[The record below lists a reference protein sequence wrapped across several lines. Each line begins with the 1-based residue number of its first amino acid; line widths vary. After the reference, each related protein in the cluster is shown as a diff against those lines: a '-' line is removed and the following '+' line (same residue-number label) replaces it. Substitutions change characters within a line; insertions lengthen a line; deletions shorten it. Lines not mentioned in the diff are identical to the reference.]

1 MALVDFKIYTDA
13 GLTNELSGNI
23 VTVHNNDGTT
33 GNIDRAYYIG
43 STVVGKTLQ
52 TAVNGG
58 VDQIVLSLLD
68 SNVAANTPAVTD
80 FKLALTLLGLDAA
93 TAGAPLNL
101 GTTILS
107 DIANALPF
115 YVRISK
121 PDGAGIE
128 ISLETNE
135 LEEL

>member
-13 GLTNELSGNI
+13 GLTTELAGNI

-33 GNIDRAYYIG
+33 GDIDRSYYIG
-43 STVVGKTLQ
+43 STVAGKTLQ

-68 SNVAANTPAVTD
+68 SNVAAGTPDVTD
-80 FKLALTLLGLDAA
+80 FKLALTLLGLDSAI
-93 TAGAPLNL
+93 AGAAIDL
-101 GTTILS
+101 GTTILA
-107 DIANALPF
+107 DVANALPF
-115 YVRISK
+115 YVRISQ
-121 PDGAGIE
+121 PAAAGIE
-128 ISLETNE
+128 ISIETNN